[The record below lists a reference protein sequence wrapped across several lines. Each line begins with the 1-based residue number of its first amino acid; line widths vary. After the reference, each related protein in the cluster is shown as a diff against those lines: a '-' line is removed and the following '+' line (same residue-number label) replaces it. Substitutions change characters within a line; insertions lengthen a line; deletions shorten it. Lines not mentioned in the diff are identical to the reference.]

1 MITTEE
7 KEKIV
12 EVVGMHH
19 IVKFMK
25 WCKKN
30 KLTRLDGKPYS
41 KIMLSRVLCGT
52 LENKR
57 VETGWIE
64 FAAECLEEREKEKAK
79 RTQFLNRLKTA
90 DI

>member
-12 EVVGMHH
+12 EVVGAQHL
-19 IVKFMK
+19 VKFMK

-30 KLTRLDGKPYS
+30 KLTRLDGKPYG
-41 KIMLSRVLCGT
+41 KNMLSRVLNGT
-52 LENKR
+52 LKNKR
-57 VETGWIE
+57 VEVGWIE

-79 RTQFLNRLKTA
+79 RAQFLNRLKTA